1 MLRPSE
7 PAGFRHEAVFYA
19 GDEDFVAQLL
29 PFLRDAVRAAEPVL
43 VAVGERKL
51 ERLRDELGRDAAAV
65 ELVALDRVGVNP
77 GRIISLWHDFVA
89 RHAPCGRP
97 LRGIGEPIWPGRDAD
112 ELEEAH
118 RHEALLNVAFGAGM
132 PFTLWCPYDVSA
144 LHEDVVAEARRTHP
158 SVRGLGGASAS
169 DAYPAAY
176 EADPFRGA
184 LAEPVAA
191 ATELAFDDRSLRD
204 IRDSSARSRA
214 RRACRARAPR
224 TSSWR
229 STARREQHRPRR
241 GQRRAAAVARGRRR
255 GLRGP
260 RPRADPRAP
269 DRTAA
274 LAGRAARRARR
285 LARPPAL
292 RPRPGPLGRPR
303 HGRARARPPG
313 RAGVARYRVSCTPA
327 IPPSNAPRSSQS
339 GALP

>member
-1 MLRPSE
+1 VLRPSE
-7 PAGFRHEAVFYA
+7 HAGFRHEAVFYA

-29 PFLRDAVRAAEPVL
+29 PFLRDAVQAAEPVL

-51 ERLRDELGRDAAAV
+51 ERLREELGRDAAAV
-65 ELVALDRVGVNP
+65 ELVALDRVGLNP

-89 RHAPCGRP
+89 RHASCGRP

-158 SVRGLGGASAS
+158 SVRGLGGAGAS

-184 LAEPVAA
+184 LAEPGAA

-204 IRDSSARSRA
+204 IRDLVGTVARAAGLSR
-214 RRACRARAPR
+214 RRAEDLVVAVHELAANSIVHGGGSGVLRLWHADAAVVCEVRDRGRIREPLTGRLRSPDARLGGRGVWLAHQLCDLVQVRSDDHGTVVRVHVRPAARA
-224 TSSWR
+224 SLA
-229 STARREQHRPRR
+229 TA
-241 GQRRAAAVARGRRR
+241 
-255 GLRGP
+255 
-260 RPRADPRAP
+260 
-269 DRTAA
+269 
-274 LAGRAARRARR
+274 
-285 LARPPAL
+285 
-292 RPRPGPLGRPR
+292 
-303 HGRARARPPG
+303 
-313 RAGVARYRVSCTPA
+313 
-327 IPPSNAPRSSQS
+327 
-339 GALP
+339 